1 MFTQSLRFVI
11 YFRLMKTEEA
21 KELGIWGEVQ
31 AQNMMREM
39 GMQIVEVNWK
49 FLHLEIDIV
58 AMDGDQLVIC
68 EVKTRSTLA
77 NGNPE
82 MFVNRT
88 KQRKLMR
95 AANLYLE
102 QQKLTNEIRFD
113 VVGIIKQGRYEL
125 KNYVKD
131 AFSAVA

>member
-1 MFTQSLRFVI
+1 
-11 YFRLMKTEEA
+11 
-21 KELGIWGEVQ
+21 
-31 AQNMMREM
+31 
-39 GMQIVEVNWK
+39 
-49 FLHLEIDIV
+49 
-58 AMDGDQLVIC
+58 MDGDQLVIC

-102 QQKLTNEIRFD
+102 QRKLTNEIRFD
-113 VVGIIKQGRYEL
+113 VIGIVKQGRFES

-131 AFSAVA
+131 AFSALA

>member
-1 MFTQSLRFVI
+1 
-11 YFRLMKTEEA
+11 MKTEEA

-68 EVKTRSTLA
+68 EVKTRSTFA

-102 QQKLTNEIRFD
+102 QRKLTNEIRFD
-113 VVGIIKQGRYEL
+113 VVGIIKYGRFEL

>member
-1 MFTQSLRFVI
+1 
-11 YFRLMKTEEA
+11 MKKEEA

-58 AMDGDQLVIC
+58 AMDADQLVIC

-77 NGNPE
+77 NGNPV

-102 QQKLTNEIRFD
+102 QRKLTNEIRFD
-113 VVGIIKQGRYEL
+113 VIGIVKQGRFES

-131 AFSAVA
+131 AFSALG